1 MNLTVKEFEYYSD
14 ITRKFFN
21 YMNGK
26 VNRILCTLEIR
37 LSDPINRAM
46 GNIVYPNF
54 VSIYLGTILD
64 NYSPEI
70 AEVLTKEDFMVSS
83 IAWSICH
90 ELSHSDQ
97 LISMVQYGSN
107 QEYKNKVEMEVELQS
122 HNWVC
127 AHVNELSSLCGFRF
141 HIEDLCTTE
150 LEEAIEM
157 SVKYKSADVK
167 EYYLQTIFN
176 TILRNL
182 DMIYDPVLDIF
193 IKDDKV
199 DNIIIKF
206 ESDDKTLLQIKKDG
220 VYLSENMSA
229 FAKLV
234 YMYSGR
240 FDWYVVTVTVDTLED
255 GKTAIVDFSKENA
268 TINPIIFKEE

>member
-1 MNLTVKEFEYYSD
+1 MNLSVKEFEYYSD
-14 ITRKFFN
+14 ITRKFFD

-54 VSIYLGTILD
+54 VSIYLGTISD

-70 AEVLTKEDFMVSS
+70 AEILTKEDFMVSS

-90 ELSHSDQ
+90 ELFHSDQ

-127 AHVNELSSLCGFRF
+127 THINELSSLCGFRF

-150 LEEAIEM
+150 LEEAIEINA
-157 SVKYKSADVK
+157 KYKSSGVK

-182 DMIYDPVLDIF
+182 DMVYDPVLDIF

-206 ESDDKTLLQIKKDG
+206 ESDDRTLLQIKKDG

-234 YMYSGR
+234 YMYSGQ
-240 FDWYVVTVTVDTLED
+240 FDWYIVNVTVDTLED
-255 GKTAIVDFSKENA
+255 GKTAVVDFSKEKA